1 MPDREKICQKPSGL
15 AMHHKLNESQR
26 VGTESIFP
34 SEVHLQESCMLNR
47 GADYSVLLIPRV
59 SAETCVL
66 SYFLRGKNKL
76 CVPEAKWGRQN
87 YKKAIEKVT
96 FEVRLEELEF
106 WDLLKKDGGEL

>member
-1 MPDREKICQKPSGL
+1 MRTTSRRESLNVNKKQEMSDREKICQKPSGL
-15 AMHHKLNESQR
+15 AMQHKLNESQR

-76 CVPEAKWGRQN
+76 RVPEAK
-87 YKKAIEKVT
+87 
-96 FEVRLEELEF
+96 
-106 WDLLKKDGGEL
+106 